1 MCKIIERFFKQVLAK
16 IRDPRKPTRQ
26 TDRFMT
32 DEELAR
38 KHYWLADD
46 CWEVFDIVGAIK
58 HLRRSIVLDPAFA
71 KAHCFLCRLLEK
83 RGLRAELL
91 IQLEILRS
99 LESDNNTTTRFIADQ
114 LIEIGL
120 FQRALEE
127 LKRIVTED
135 NLPYT
140 TYLFARSYEGL
151 RDWENAILYYEKAVE
166 QDYTSGDGFQVP
178 DRLMQLKRD
187 HQR

>member
-1 MCKIIERFFKQVLAK
+1 M
-16 IRDPRKPTRQ
+16 
-26 TDRFMT
+26 
-32 DEELAR
+32 
-38 KHYWLADD
+38 
-46 CWEVFDIVGAIK
+46 
-58 HLRRSIVLDPAFA
+58 LDPHFVD
-71 KAHCFLCRLLEK
+71 AHQYLCLMLEK

-140 TYLFARSYEGL
+140 TYLLARCYEGL

-178 DRLMQLKRD
+178 NRLMQLKRD